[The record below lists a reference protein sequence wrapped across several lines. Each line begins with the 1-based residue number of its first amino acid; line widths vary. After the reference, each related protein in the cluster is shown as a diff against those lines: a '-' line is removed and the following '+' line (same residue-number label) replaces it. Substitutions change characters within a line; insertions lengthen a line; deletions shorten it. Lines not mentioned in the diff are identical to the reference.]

1 MKVNCILALISFS
14 QAISIR
20 DNVEHKL
27 ADENHLDEMCE
38 LDVYACALKV
48 KHQKIEVN
56 QKEEDDKLKASILYS
71 ANDTDEAPDLT
82 KYYAKK

>member
-1 MKVNCILALISFS
+1 
-14 QAISIR
+14 
-20 DNVEHKL
+20 
-27 ADENHLDEMCE
+27 MCE

-82 KYYAKK
+82 KYYQKK